1 MGATSPPPLPAAS
14 GHADAAL
21 VLGAKVGDDGEPS
34 PFLRERVELG
44 ARLYRD
50 GIVDAGRHV
59 GAAHR
64 TSGGYDEPATMRDLA
79 VSLRGATVDAII
91 LDREGV
97 DTFASCANT
106 AALELGDV
114 IVVTQEFHVA
124 RAVWLCQRAGWRRH
138 GCLSP
143 DPGPSRDRHGQ
154 RPRTRRRLQGRHQ
167 RVERALRRPRV
178 TSRDL
183 GPSSLLS
190 DANPPRRRPRTR
202 GDDCRPHPGVTHVM
216 SQIV

>member
-1 MGATSPPPLPAAS
+1 MGYVRLATAGDVKGPGDPAS

-44 ARLYRD
+44 AQPLPLRR
-50 GIVDAGRHV
+50 GRPIVMTG
-59 GAAHR
+59 GASHER
-64 TSGGYDEPATMRDLA
+64 GYDEPATMRDLA
-79 VSLRGATVDAII
+79 VSLGVQSDAII

-124 RAVWLCQRAGWRRH
+124 RAVWLCQRADAPPRVSIPQSRAE
-138 GCLSP
+138 
-143 DPGPSRDRHGQ
+143 PGPSRATSANSARTGRLSSTCGAGAQAPESDQPGP
-154 RPRTRRRLQGRHQ
+154 RPLI
-167 RVERALRRPRV
+167 
-178 TSRDL
+178 
-183 GPSSLLS
+183 SSVRCQS
-190 DANPPRRRPRTR
+190 STTTASNPRR
-202 GDDCRPHPGVTHVM
+202 
-216 SQIV
+216 